1 MVKSLYI
8 YLNEDDLKKLQ
19 DGEEIVMDFEY
30 DDEDAGVIAD
40 IIIAKE
46 VNE

>member
-30 DDEDAGVIAD
+30 DEDTGVIAD